1 MRLTLFAVVLG
12 AAVLT
17 TGCSALLPPQP
28 APCLQER
35 SNLDGAKSMKDLAD
49 SEELDTAEKAINAQT
64 EALNVRS
71 ALTHASM
78 ERATAAFNGADDA
91 TMARI
96 DKEIADATA
105 KAATADAAVKA
116 AEADDTPVKGFV
128 DTRTKQLADAQ
139 DKLDKCR
146 QEHP

>member
-1 MRLTLFAVVLG
+1 MRLTLLAALVGAVVM
-12 AAVLT
+12 T

-28 APCLQER
+28 PPCMQER
-35 SNLDGAKSMKDLAD
+35 SNVDGAKAIKDLAE
-49 SEELDTAEKAINAQT
+49 SEVADAAIKGANAQLA
-64 EALNVRS
+64 ALNVHT
-71 ALTHASM
+71 AVNNANL
-78 ERATAAFNGADDA
+78 ERAGAILNHADDA

-96 DKEIADATA
+96 DKELADATT
-105 KAATADAAVKA
+105 KVAAADAAVKA
-116 AEADDTPVKGFV
+116 ADADEAQVKGFV

>member
-1 MRLTLFAVVLG
+1 MRLTLLAAMLGAVVM
-12 AAVLT
+12 T

-28 APCLQER
+28 PPCMQEVN
-35 SNLDGAKSMKDLAD
+35 NLNGAKAVKDLAE
-49 SEELDTAEKAINAQT
+49 SEALDASVKVLNAQG
-64 EALNVRS
+64 EALNIQS
-71 ALTHASM
+71 ALTKANM
-78 ERATAAFNGADDA
+78 DKAGAAFNHADDA

-96 DKEIADATA
+96 DKELADATA

-116 AEADDTPVKGFV
+116 AEADQAQVQGFV
-128 DTRTKQLADAQ
+128 DARTKQLADAQ